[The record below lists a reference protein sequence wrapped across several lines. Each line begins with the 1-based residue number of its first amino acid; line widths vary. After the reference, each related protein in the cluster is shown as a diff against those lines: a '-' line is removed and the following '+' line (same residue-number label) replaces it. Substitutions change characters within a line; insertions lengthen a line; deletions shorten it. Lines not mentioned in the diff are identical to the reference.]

1 MTALERL
8 VDSLLPATRAEFA
21 REANFEEL
29 ERMIQLSG
37 FVDSRRFEVDSS
49 DTAGSEEEES

>member
-1 MTALERL
+1 MTALERF
-8 VDSLLPATRAEFA
+8 VGSLMPATRAELA
-21 REANFEEL
+21 RESNFEEL

-37 FVDSRRFEVDSS
+37 FVDSRRFEVDLS